1 MSSLPPRANL
11 EHLRNEAKQR
21 LKTMRAQD
29 PQARL
34 ADAQLAVARDYGFTS
49 WRRLKATVDE
59 QTRERAFAAAYAGD
73 VAEVRRALDNGFN
86 AGETDT
92 TGRTIH
98 QIAKTLG
105 HADLELLMRVHQE
118 RDERHDDIKRAVT
131 AIQTAA
137 SEGRA
142 DDLQRLL
149 DAHPDLVDAPSA
161 SWEQRTALH
170 QAAWKNRLECVR
182 LLLERGANVRIRD
195 FGDNAYALHF
205 AASEADLAIV
215 ALLVEA
221 GSDVVGDGDDHHL
234 GVLGWATCLGRIRDD
249 VAEYLLDAGARLN
262 IWSAIALDRADAV
275 RAFVRSAPSL
285 LSARMS
291 RNELGRTPLHHA
303 AAMNRPAMVRL
314 LLELGADARATDDVG
329 RSALTVAAGSSAGPD
344 VLELLQAAGATFDLL
359 AALTLGRYD
368 LAECILAGDPQRIGA
383 DGRDT
388 VALHLL
394 VAQRD
399 VAGVKWL
406 IERGVDVNTKRVLW
420 DCNQTALHV
429 TAEGGVIEL
438 MRILLDA
445 GADPN
450 IRDDKYE
457 STVLGWAEFCGQPE
471 IAELLCR
478 RGATT

>member
-1 MSSLPPRANL
+1 
-11 EHLRNEAKQR
+11 
-21 LKTMRAQD
+21 
-29 PQARL
+29 
-34 ADAQLAVARDYGFTS
+34 
-49 WRRLKATVDE
+49 
-59 QTRERAFAAAYAGD
+59 
-73 VAEVRRALDNGFN
+73 
-86 AGETDT
+86 
-92 TGRTIH
+92 
-98 QIAKTLG
+98 
-105 HADLELLMRVHQE
+105 MRVHQE

-131 AIQTAA
+131 AIETAA

-142 DDLQRLL
+142 DELQRLL

-205 AASEADLAIV
+205 AA
-215 ALLVEA
+215 
-221 GSDVVGDGDDHHL
+221 
-234 GVLGWATCLGRIRDD
+234 
-249 VAEYLLDAGARLN
+249 
-262 IWSAIALDRADAV
+262 
-275 RAFVRSAPSL
+275 
-285 LSARMS
+285 
-291 RNELGRTPLHHA
+291 

-329 RSALTVAAGSSAGPD
+329 RSALTVAAASSAGPD
-344 VLELLQAAGATFDLL
+344 VFELLQATGATFDLL

-368 LAECILAGDPQRIGA
+368 LAERILAEDPRRIGA

-406 IERGVDVNTKRVLW
+406 IERGVDVNAKRVLW

-429 TAEGGVIEL
+429 TAEGGAIEL
-438 MRILLDA
+438 TRILLDA
-445 GADPN
+445 GADPDV
-450 IRDDKYE
+450 RDDKYQ

-471 IAELLCR
+471 ITKLLRR